1 VLNVTVEN
9 IGELA
14 VVECEGRIV
23 QSDSAYKLRETVTS
37 LKDSRIVVLSVNQQ
51 KPQDHTYGRTRLSGR

>member
-1 VLNVTVEN
+1 MLNVTVEN

-23 QSDSAYKLRETVTS
+23 QSESAYKLREAVTTGKRPHRRAAS
-37 LKDSRIVVLSVNQQ
+37 QMAREAGPRVGLRQPGS
-51 KPQDHTYGRTRLSGR
+51 